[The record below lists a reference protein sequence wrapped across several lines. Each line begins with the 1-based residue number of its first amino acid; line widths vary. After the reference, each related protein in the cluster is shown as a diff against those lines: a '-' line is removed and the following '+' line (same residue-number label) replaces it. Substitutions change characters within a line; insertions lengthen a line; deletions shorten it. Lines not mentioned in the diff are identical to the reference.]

1 MEDLSRLRQQ
11 IKGLIKKRYGLEQ
24 GNLRIKSMIKGTVIQ
39 HYKKCGS
46 KSCACREGDL
56 HGPYW
61 YLSYKEGPKSV
72 LKYIKEKELSK
83 ISDLADRYKK
93 FQSNIT
99 KLNNINRDIIKLMG
113 RIRQELISKE
123 K

>member
-24 GNLRIKSMIKGTVIQ
+24 ANLRIKSMVKGTVIQ

-61 YLSYKEGPKSV
+61 YLSYKEGSKSV
-72 LKYIKEKELSK
+72 LKYIKEKGLNK
-83 ISDLADRYKK
+83 VSDLADRYKK

-99 KLNNINRDIIKLMG
+99 KLNNLNRDIIKLMG
-113 RIRQELISKE
+113 RIREQLISKE

>member
-24 GNLRIKSMIKGTVIQ
+24 ANLRIKSMVKGTVIQ

-61 YLSYKEGPKSV
+61 YLSYKEGSKSV
-72 LKYIKEKELSK
+72 LKYIKEKELNK
-83 ISDLADRYKK
+83 VSDLADRYKK

-99 KLNNINRDIIKLMG
+99 KLNNLNRDIIKLMG
-113 RIRQELISKE
+113 RIREQLISKE